1 MACAIVLDGVDTPG
15 RTSEQSSEPRVA
27 ICQAPQHLCICISC
41 TSGRFHK
48 DRGHCG
54 GPSAPASPQPK
65 PEGADPAATR
75 SSEHEPPPPASGDP
89 EEHADRTFSTL
100 HTGRSS
106 DADHCLVPACSW
118 DSHPRRSEDTTQRGI
133 KATPFPALLRSRGR
147 PSPLHRTRG
156 KGSFPPHGS
165 YREGR
170 TAAPPRTLPR
180 TVRSGRDCRLF
191 YAPHSMDR
199 LRNRD
204 SMPPSVFRMRRMA
217 VTRTSLPRCESS
229 RCRA

>member
-1 MACAIVLDGVDTPG
+1 MACAIVLDGVDTPR

-75 SSEHEPPPPASGDP
+75 SFEHEPPPPASGDP

-156 KGSFPPHGS
+156 KGSALPTDPTERGGPPPLLGLSPGLCGPGGTVACFAH
-165 YREGR
+165 
-170 TAAPPRTLPR
+170 R
-180 TVRSGRDCRLF
+180 TVWTGFAIGIPCL
-191 YAPHSMDR
+191 
-199 LRNRD
+199 
-204 SMPPSVFRMRRMA
+204 
-217 VTRTSLPRCESS
+217 LPFSECVVWR
-229 RCRA
+229 